1 MNLLIL
7 NEFIHLLM
15 KLLILY
21 RINNEIEKCVE
32 HKYASLVKDFF
43 IWLFK
48 MISCYKNLQM

>member
-32 HKYASLVKDFF
+32 HKYTSLVKDF
-43 IWLFK
+43 LYDYSK
-48 MISCYKNLQM
+48 

>member
-32 HKYASLVKDFF
+32 HKYTSLVKDFYIIF
-43 IWLFK
+43 QNDFLV
-48 MISCYKNLQM
+48 

>member
-43 IWLFK
+43 I
-48 MISCYKNLQM
+48 